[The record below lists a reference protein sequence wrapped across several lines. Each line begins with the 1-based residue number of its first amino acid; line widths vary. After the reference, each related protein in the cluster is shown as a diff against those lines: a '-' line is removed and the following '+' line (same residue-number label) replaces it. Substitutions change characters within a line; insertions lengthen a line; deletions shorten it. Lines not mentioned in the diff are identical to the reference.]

1 MKKFLIS
8 LAVACLLACIA
19 VSAFAAPVNDQWIKK
34 ATVDVQK
41 GTVTFETPDLA
52 NVWTEMRIFAENEK
66 PEPKTDGTDEFWN
79 YYKDDNGGKMLA
91 RIDNATCTNSRVVG
105 PEGTE
110 GINSVYNFEEG
121 KTYYIML
128 FTCDGNNWNYSTAVY
143 ELKFSEESKP
153 TADFSVIAYAVAAI
167 TGCGALVVAKKRG

>member
-1 MKKFLIS
+1 M
-8 LAVACLLACIA
+8 
-19 VSAFAAPVNDQWIKK
+19 
-34 ATVDVQK
+34 
-41 GTVTFETPDLA
+41 
-52 NVWTEMRIFAENEK
+52 
-66 PEPKTDGTDEFWN
+66 
-79 YYKDDNGGKMLA
+79 
-91 RIDNATCTNSRVVG
+91 CTNSRVVG

-143 ELKFSEESKP
+143 ELKFSAENKP

>member
-1 MKKFLIS
+1 M
-8 LAVACLLACIA
+8 
-19 VSAFAAPVNDQWIKK
+19 
-34 ATVDVQK
+34 
-41 GTVTFETPDLA
+41 
-52 NVWTEMRIFAENEK
+52 
-66 PEPKTDGTDEFWN
+66 
-79 YYKDDNGGKMLA
+79 
-91 RIDNATCTNSRVVG
+91 CTNSRVVG

-128 FTCDGNNWNYSTAVY
+128 FTCDGQKWNYSTAVY
-143 ELKFSEESKP
+143 ELKFSAEQKP

>member
-8 LAVACLLACIA
+8 LAVVCMISLLA

-52 NVWTEMRIFAENEK
+52 NVWTEMRIFTEK
-66 PEPKTDGTDEFWN
+66 PEPKTDGTDEFN
-79 YYKDDNGGKMLA
+79 TFYVGDQILA
-91 RIDNATCTNSRVVG
+91 RIDNAMCTNSRVVG

-128 FTCDGNNWNYSTAVY
+128 FTCDGQKWNYSTAVY
-143 ELKFSEESKP
+143 ELKFSAEQKP